1 MTTAGLRPRFF
12 GVLALTLLV
21 AACESDG
28 TDIDATTQAPDAG
41 QTTGSGGGG
50 GTGGIRVDRS
60 DLDAPQPGTQDELDR
75 LVGSR
80 VYFGYDQYDLSSAS
94 QTVLRNQ
101 ANWLR
106 NNPGKRVL
114 IAGHCD
120 ERGTREYNLA
130 LGARRAESVRRYLM
144 VLGVD
149 GARVRTI
156 SYGKEQPELAA
167 SNETSW
173 SRNRRAVT
181 LIE

>member
-1 MTTAGLRPRFF
+1 MTIAGLKPKLF
-12 GVLALTLLV
+12 GVLALTLFV
-21 AACESDG
+21 AACSGQDSDSS
-28 TDIDATTQAPDAG
+28 AVTQAPDAG
-41 QTTGSGGGG
+41 QDAASSGSGADSSGV
-50 GTGGIRVDRS
+50 TQI
-60 DLDAPQPGTQDELDR
+60 DLNAPEPGTQAELDK

-106 NNPGKRVL
+106 DNPRKRIVV
-114 IAGHCD
+114 AGHCD

-130 LGARRAESVRRYLM
+130 LGARRAESVRRYLV

-149 GARVRTI
+149 SSRIRTI
-156 SYGKEQPELAA
+156 SYGKERPEMAA

-181 LIE
+181 LVQ

>member
-1 MTTAGLRPRFF
+1 MTTAGLRPKLF
-12 GVLALTLLV
+12 GMLALTLLV
-21 AACESDG
+21 AACEGDG
-28 TDIDATTQAPDAG
+28 TNNDATTQAPDAG
-41 QTTGSGGGG
+41 QSSGSDAGGAGS
-50 GTGGIRVDRS
+50 IRVDRS
-60 DLDAPQPGTQDELDR
+60 DLEAPQPGTQDELDR

-106 NNPGKRVL
+106 NNPGKRIL

-149 GARVRTI
+149 GSRVRTI
-156 SYGKEQPELAA
+156 SYGKEQPEMAA